1 MHDKI
6 DQARREFNAL
16 LEYLL
21 GTAQSFEIHKV
32 EEEIFR
38 RLLRLGRLMLE
49 LFVLGMGTGKQGQ
62 ALKGPDGSCYRYAGT
77 CARRY
82 LSIFGEITIL
92 RAHYVSNGRSG
103 LFPLDARLNLPER
116 KYSYVLQ
123 EWMSSEAVETSYE
136 AAAVR
141 LNTRLGLQVAH
152 RPIQRVVRDC
162 ADAAAEFMESL
173 PAPPPEEEGSLLVH
187 SVDCKG
193 IPMRP
198 ADRNPD
204 ALRTEDKPGEKKM
217 ACVARAYSIDP
228 HERNPEVI
236 VESFLKQGKVTGD
249 EEKESPRPKPCHRRT
264 TASLKRPKSEVF
276 NQSDAGIKARV
287 HKGTK
292 EKVVLMDGERAL
304 WRISGEH
311 FPDWTEILDF
321 SHVME
326 KLRFAGHLHFGQS
339 PKDAEEYVRERALLL
354 LEGEVDIVIDDL
366 LWSLVDGSLTK
377 GKAEQLKSKVV
388 GYFQNNRH
396 RMAYGDYLAKG
407 LPIATGIVESTC
419 KTLIQKRME
428 GSGMLWSADG
438 AEAVLKLRGIF
449 LDDLWNR
456 FWAFR
461 VQREKKR
468 LYAAYTR
475 VREIEPNNQQFRRAA

>member
-1 MHDKI
+1 MQEKI
-6 DQARREFNAL
+6 EEARREFNAIL
-16 LEYLL
+16 DYVLH
-21 GTAQSFEIHKV
+21 GAMGREIHQV
-32 EEEIFR
+32 EEGIYR
-38 RLLRLGRLMLE
+38 MLLRLGRILLE
-49 LFVLGMGTGKQGQ
+49 LFVLAMGTGKMGQ
-62 ALKGPDGSCYRYAGT
+62 TLVGSDGSTYRYGGT
-77 CARRY
+77 SVRKY
-82 LSIFGEITIL
+82 LSIFGEIAIL
-92 RAHYVSNGRSG
+92 RAHYVRNGRSG

-136 AAAVR
+136 AASAR
-141 LNTRLGLQVAH
+141 LNDRLGLQVAH
-152 RPIQRVVRDC
+152 RPVQRVVRDC
-162 ADAAAEFMESL
+162 AAAADEFMESL

-198 ADRNPD
+198 ANRNP
-204 ALRTEDKPGEKKM
+204 AAVKAEDKPGEKKM

-228 HERNPEVI
+228 HERDPEVI
-236 VESFLKQGKVTGD
+236 VESFLKQSKVSGD
-249 EEKESPRPKPCHRRT
+249 KDKESPRPKPCHRRT
-264 TASLKRPKSEVF
+264 TASLKRSKSEVF
-276 NQSDAGIKARV
+276 DQSEAGIKTRV

-304 WRISGEH
+304 WRISGER

-326 KLRFAGHLHFGQS
+326 KLRFAGDLHFGQGS
-339 PKDAEEYVRERALLL
+339 QDAEEYVRERALLL
-354 LEGEVDIVIDDL
+354 LEGEIDVVIDDL
-366 LWSLVDGSLTK
+366 LWSLVDGCLTK
-377 GKAEQLKSKVV
+377 GKAAQLKSKVV

-396 RMAYGDYLAKG
+396 RMTYGDYLAKG

-428 GSGMLWSADG
+428 GSGMLWSPDG

-461 VQREKKR
+461 AQREKKR

-475 VREIEPNNQQFRRAA
+475 IRGSEPKTQQFKRAA

>member
-1 MHDKI
+1 MEDKI
-6 DQARREFNAL
+6 DEARREFNAL

-21 GTAQSFEIHKV
+21 GAALGFEIHKV

-38 RLLRLGRLMLE
+38 RLLRLGRLLLE

-62 ALKGPDGSCYRYAGT
+62 ALKGPDGYSWRYAGT
-77 CARRY
+77 CTRRY

-92 RAHYVSNGRSG
+92 RAHYVRNGRSG

-136 AAAVR
+136 AAAAR
-141 LNTRLGLQVAH
+141 LNDRLGLQVAH
-152 RPIQRVVRDC
+152 RPVQRVVRDC
-162 ADAAAEFMESL
+162 ADAAEKFMESL
-173 PAPPPEEEGSLLVH
+173 PPPPPEEEGSLLVH

-204 ALRTEDKPGEKKM
+204 AVKTEEKPGEKKM

-228 HERNPEVI
+228 HERDPEVI
-236 VESFLKQGKVTGD
+236 VESFLKRSKVSGD
-249 EEKESPRPKPCHRRT
+249 QDKESPRPKPCHRRT
-264 TASLKRPKSEVF
+264 TASLKRSKSEVF
-276 NQSDAGIKARV
+276 DQSEAGIKTRV

-292 EKVVLMDGERAL
+292 EKAVLMDGERVL
-304 WRISGEH
+304 WRISGER

-326 KLRFAGHLHFGQS
+326 KLRFAGDLHFGQGS
-339 PKDAEEYVRERALLL
+339 KDAEEYVRERALLL
-354 LEGEVDIVIDDL
+354 LEGEVDVVIDDL
-366 LWSLVDGSLTK
+366 LWSLVDGCLTK

-396 RMAYGDYLAKG
+396 RMAYGAYLAKG

-428 GSGMLWSADG
+428 GAGMLWSPDG

-449 LDDLWNR
+449 LDDLWKE

-461 VQREKKR
+461 AQREKKR
-468 LYAAYTR
+468 LYAAYTGIR
-475 VREIEPNNQQFRRAA
+475 GSEPKNQQFKRAA

>member
-1 MHDKI
+1 MQEKI
-6 DQARREFNAL
+6 EEARREFNAIL
-16 LEYLL
+16 DYVIH
-21 GTAQSFEIHKV
+21 GAMGREIHQV
-32 EEEIFR
+32 EEAIYR
-38 RLLRLGRLMLE
+38 MLLRLGRILLE
-49 LFVLGMGTGKQGQ
+49 LFVLAMGTGKMGQ
-62 ALKGPDGSCYRYAGT
+62 TLVGSDGSTYRYGGT
-77 CARRY
+77 SVRRY
-82 LSIFGEITIL
+82 LSIFGEIAIL
-92 RAHYVSNGRSG
+92 RAHYVRNGRSG

-228 HERNPEVI
+228 HERSPEVI
-236 VESFLKQGKVTGD
+236 VESFLKQGGVTDD
-249 EEKESPRPKPCHRRT
+249 EERESPRPKPRHRRT

-366 LWSLVDGSLTK
+366 LWSLVDGSLIK
-377 GKAEQLKSKVV
+377 GKADQLKSKVV

-461 VQREKKR
+461 LQREKKR